1 MESRRTRLIPL
12 LIPFDVFSFLSEAR
26 LYLCYKGY
34 RKENTSILFDTVVY
48 LWVCVQ
54 GFLPS
59 ATLMI
64 VSWAFLVLE
73 ALLLAEVNVELM
85 KRRRL
90 GETLH
95 SEVLSLRTMAD
106 QTMGSNGGI
115 FTAVTYL
122 FLTYTLLVAYIA
134 KSGEVLS
141 LMLNIPMPVAAALFT
156 FGFGG
161 LLCIGGSK
169 VADSVNQV
177 LTVSLIGEHT
187 HLEHVGCACQLF
199 YT

>member
-1 MESRRTRLIPL
+1 MFI
-12 LIPFDVFSFLSEAR
+12 FLNEAR
-26 LYLCYKGY
+26 LYLFYNGN
-34 RKENTSILFDTVVY
+34 RKENTSILFDIVIY
-48 LWVCVQ
+48 LWACVQ

-141 LMLNIPMPVAAALFT
+141 LMLKIPMPLAAALFT

-187 HLEHVGCACQLF
+187 HFEHVGCACQLF
-199 YT
+199 YTWVLMIWD

>member
-1 MESRRTRLIPL
+1 
-12 LIPFDVFSFLSEAR
+12 
-26 LYLCYKGY
+26 
-34 RKENTSILFDTVVY
+34 
-48 LWVCVQ
+48 
-54 GFLPS
+54 
-59 ATLMI
+59 MI

-90 GETLH
+90 GEMLH

-106 QTMGSNGGI
+106 QTMGSYGGI

-161 LLCIGGSK
+161 FLCIGGSK

-187 HLEHVGCACQLF
+187 HSDHIDCSLSIFRYLGTNNMGLRSLF
-199 YT
+199 LHIEPIPEDMVIKQSNPNTTAVPNDTLPILN